1 MSIRI
6 KFSAGRILAQMP
18 RNKLKLNVKLVEM
31 SFLSNVGTRKV
42 SSAGWRRLLAGRDA
56 GMQMHDRSVI

>member
-6 KFSAGRILAQMP
+6 KSRQRILAQML
-18 RNKLKLNVKLVEM
+18 RNKLKLNVELVEM

-42 SSAGWRRLLAGRDA
+42 SCWLEAFTREGRWDA
-56 GMQMHDRSVI
+56 NA